1 VNVYDVKREGASWG
15 VPVESSAGMPDS
27 HLDPVWQLKWIVRG
41 AERLETLVSIST
53 DGRVLEWN
61 LKKGLVM
68 SKLMDL
74 KKSGTGEGWI
84 SNSSAGLSFD
94 FHPEDPTTYITGTED
109 GNLHRC
115 SVSYNEQYL
124 ETYTPHAGPVY
135 RVKFSTRW
143 PNVFLTASADWS
155 MNLYHVAQ
163 KQPLLQ
169 MRATAE
175 NFPINDI
182 CWCLDNSTVF
192 ATVTVDAK
200 LQIWDLSVSSI
211 DPVVTVDVGAEDMI
225 KEKSGSA
232 GKDGG
237 FGEDGEIDPALL
249 EDGGSI
255 TGNNANHP
263 SSPPLNASRFSDRYG
278 RNEEEHLSPMQ
289 KLIKSLSVEPK
300 KRILTRVLFGEK
312 NPIVA
317 VGDNHGNVTV
327 YRVFDPL
334 TITHLGPLQ
343 QFQKLKA
350 AVLRQTDPAMAATL
364 QNEVSKQVEIK

>member
-1 VNVYDVKREGASWG
+1 
-15 VPVESSAGMPDS
+15 
-27 HLDPVWQLKWIVRG
+27 
-41 AERLETLVSIST
+41 
-53 DGRVLEWN
+53 
-61 LKKGLVM
+61 
-68 SKLMDL
+68 
-74 KKSGTGEGWI
+74 
-84 SNSSAGLSFD
+84 
-94 FHPEDPTTYITGTED
+94 
-109 GNLHRC
+109 
-115 SVSYNEQYL
+115 
-124 ETYTPHAGPVY
+124 
-135 RVKFSTRW
+135 
-143 PNVFLTASADWS
+143 
-155 MNLYHVAQ
+155 MNLYHVTQ

-237 FGEDGEIDPALL
+237 IGEDGEGVDPALL
-249 EDGGSI
+249 EDGDSVP
-255 TGNNANHP
+255 GNNASHP

-278 RNEEEHLSPMQ
+278 RNEEEHLTPMQ